1 MSDYRRGHG
10 TWVSKCPMCS
20 PYDLVV
26 SRVVAVTTV
35 QLGRL
40 QLCSRAKLGRGVEF
54 GGRAELGGV

>member
-1 MSDYRRGHG
+1 
-10 TWVSKCPMCS
+10 MCS
-20 PYDLVV
+20 PYNLVV

-40 QLCSRAKLGRGVEF
+40 QLCSRAKLSRGAEF

>member
-1 MSDYRRGHG
+1 
-10 TWVSKCPMCS
+10 MCS
-20 PYDLVV
+20 PYNLVV